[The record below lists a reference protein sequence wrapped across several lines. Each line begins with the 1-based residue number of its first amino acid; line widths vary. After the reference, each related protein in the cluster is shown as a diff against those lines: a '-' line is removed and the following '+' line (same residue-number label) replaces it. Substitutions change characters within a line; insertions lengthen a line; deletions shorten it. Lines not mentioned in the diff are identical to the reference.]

1 MKSIRIA
8 SCLAATALVLA
19 CQDQV
24 TEPATH
30 TDAVDQLAFGAEH
43 VGGEGSGYFN
53 NIAFYPCLN
62 DGQGEVVWER
72 GQRLDFRRRVYQPSG
87 NQNRSTKSLD
97 WIGLPEDDPHYNGP
111 DFTLLGLETGDLWTV
126 DAANSRSVSRKL
138 VKQDGAVYHQQFNW
152 WVENQDGERVHI
164 LDKYAFHC
172 DSEGCSFERIG
183 GTCPVE
189 WIDDGPPDPL
199 P

>member
-19 CQDQV
+19 RRDQS
-24 TEPATH
+24 PSLQRLL
-30 TDAVDQLAFGAEH
+30 DAVDQLAFGAEH

-97 WIGLPEDDPHYNGP
+97 RI
-111 DFTLLGLETGDLWTV
+111 
-126 DAANSRSVSRKL
+126 ASRRTIRTTTALTSPCSGSR
-138 VKQDGAVYHQQFNW
+138 
-152 WVENQDGERVHI
+152 
-164 LDKYAFHC
+164 
-172 DSEGCSFERIG
+172 
-183 GTCPVE
+183 P
-189 WIDDGPPDPL
+189 
-199 P
+199 